1 MDFRPTDSLS
11 DSPRADYAP
20 PTQMSKTL
28 AQWEIDALLSS
39 LGNEEAGGAG
49 GAGGAPSAA
58 ERSVKLYDFRRPD
71 KFSKEHIRAIQNIH
85 ETFAR
90 VTASSLSSYLR
101 ATTTVSLSSI
111 EQVVYDEYVHQLANP
126 TLVNLIELQP
136 LSGRI
141 VVEMNMSLGL
151 AMLDRMMGGPG
162 QANVRRGE
170 FTDIEM
176 ALLRSLGTTI
186 SAGLKDGW
194 GAVADLQPVLVETVL
209 NADLVQAALP
219 GDIAALLLFEIHTLG
234 MSGTISICVP
244 HPVIEPLMDRLNTQ
258 AWFSS
263 GVRNGGSEDDRLKL
277 ADGIRG
283 ARLPISVELGSTTIT
298 VGELLDVRL
307 GDVIRLDRS
316 ADNELP
322 VLAGKR
328 ARFVGRPG
336 TLGGNRAIQITGVPN
351 SLIELLET
359 AA

>member
-1 MDFRPTDSLS
+1 
-11 DSPRADYAP
+11 
-20 PTQMSKTL
+20 MSKTL
-28 AQWEIDALLSS
+28 SQWEIDALLNSIGS
-39 LGNEEAGGAG
+39 EDSASGANGGG
-49 GAGGAPSAA
+49 IPTVMD
-58 ERSVKLYDFRRPD
+58 RTIKLYDFRRPD

-101 ATTTVSLSSI
+101 SATSVSLSSI
-111 EQVVYDEYVHQLANP
+111 EQVVYEEYVHQLSNP
-126 TLVNLIELQP
+126 TLVNLVELQP

-141 VVEMNMSLGL
+141 VVEMNFNLGL

-162 QANVRRGE
+162 QANMRRTE
-170 FTDIEM
+170 LTDIEM
-176 ALLRSLGTTI
+176 ALLRSLGATL

-194 GAVADLQPVLVETVL
+194 TAVADLQPVLVETVL

-234 MSGTISICVP
+234 LSGTISICVP

-263 GVRNGGSEDDRLKL
+263 GSRKNGSEDDRLKL

-283 ARLPISVELGSTTIT
+283 ARLPLAVELGSTTIT
-298 VGELLDVRL
+298 VGELLDIRKD
-307 GDVIRLDRS
+307 DVIRLDRGVEG
-316 ADNELP
+316 ELP
-322 VLAGKR
+322 ILAGKR

-336 TLGGNRAIQITGVPN
+336 TIGGNRAIQVTGVPA
-351 SLIELLET
+351 SLLDLLDDV
-359 AA
+359 A